1 MKSYYYFL
9 ALATYVISFL
19 ICFNICLKVNIEK
32 FIRGKISRR
41 VSLVIIAF
49 LFSIVG
55 PLMIDGLNIAKEYR
69 FLIDGFLVFGP
80 ATALFVWAL
89 PAKLNRN
96 NQWVI
101 INTSKD

>member
-9 ALATYVISFL
+9 ALATYVVSFL
-19 ICFNICLKVNIEK
+19 ICFNICLKVDIEK
-32 FIRGKISRR
+32 FIRGKIIRR
-41 VSLVIIAF
+41 VGLVIIAF

-55 PLMIDGLNIAKEYR
+55 SLIIDCLNIAKGYR
-69 FLIDGFLVFGP
+69 SSIDGFFIFGP

-96 NQWVI
+96 CHH
-101 INTSKD
+101 